1 MHRRSATSAGLGVA
15 LWLSQAPALAQMTP
29 EQCVDSNARAQHLRS
44 DGKLSEA
51 RQELRKC
58 ADPSCPAL
66 VRNDCTRRL
75 DDVENALPT
84 IAFEVKDPSGADLT
98 AVKVTVDDGPLVDTL
113 DGTALPVDPGLH
125 VFTFKAA
132 DRARVTRTLV
142 LTEGEKGRRELVVL
156 GESAASPPAPLG
168 AATADTGLVPIEAA
182 SADQGA
188 GGMGTQKVVG
198 LVVAGVGAAGIAVGG
213 VFGALAFSEKDQQV
227 KDCATRTTCTPE
239 GHRRAQDDQ
248 SNGFTDSTI
257 SNVAISAGGALLIG
271 GVVLF
276 LTGSS
281 SHRLAPLSGL
291 LLAPSVGR
299 SGGGM
304 LLRGEF

>member
-1 MHRRSATSAGLGVA
+1 
-15 LWLSQAPALAQMTP
+15 MTP
-29 EQCVDSNARAQHLRS
+29 EECVDSNARAQHLRS
-44 DGKLSEA
+44 EGKLSEA
-51 RQELRKC
+51 WREFRKC

-75 DDVENALPT
+75 DDVENAQPT
-84 IAFEVKDPSGADLT
+84 IAFEVKDASGADLT
-98 AVKVTVDDGPLVDTL
+98 AVKVAVDDRLLVDTL
-113 DGTALPVDPGLH
+113 DGTALPVDPGQH

-132 DRARVTRTLV
+132 DRAMVTRTLV

-156 GESAASPPAPLG
+156 GPAASPPAPLG
-168 AATADTGLVPIEAA
+168 AAPADSGLAAIEAA
-182 SADQGA
+182 STDQGA
-188 GGMGTQKVVG
+188 RGMGTQKVVG

-213 VFGALAFSEKDQQV
+213 VFGALSFRERDRQV
-227 KDCATRTTCTPE
+227 NDCRPSTCTSA
-239 GHRRAQDDQ
+239 GHASALDDR
-248 SNGFTDSTI
+248 SMGIIDGTI
-257 SNVAISAGGALLIG
+257 SDVGLIAGGALLIG

-276 LTGSS
+276 VTGSS
-281 SHRLAPLSGL
+281 SQRLASVTGL